1 MKIGDLVKHPQGI
14 INVDAEMY
22 SLGIVLKM
30 KQHTLSGL
38 TILQCHVLW
47 PTCYGPLVYSSEAL
61 EVISESR

>member
-1 MKIGDLVKHPQGI
+1 MRVGDLVKHPQGM
-14 INVDAEMY
+14 INVNPEMY

-30 KQHTLSGL
+30 EQHTLSGL

-47 PTCYGPLVYSSEAL
+47 PDCYGAMVYSSEAL